1 MLELELSQLKKIA
14 KESGLQDEAIEAAVS
29 KPAQNEEGTK
39 SHVIAL
45 IFQAACLKASASP
58 MGRKKHQL
66 GESAF
71 SETDLPKNTVKQVD
85 TEASLPAFGG
95 PTYVQK
101 QTEKM
106 MELKVSQLKKLAKKN
121 GISEEVI
128 KAAIATPVE
137 DESDTKGLL
146 IRLLF
151 KAACLKASPG
161 PAKAEPEQDEDD
173 MFCTMC
179 VGCIRPPFHEGP
191 CCDGQL
197 NELVPPS
204 SEQECIDV
212 GIVADELAQHKAMK
226 ESVCRKVEVEVE
238 ARQKAA
244 AEAEKQARQKAA
256 EEQAR
261 RKLALEEEA
270 REKAAEE
277 RAQEIAALEEE
288 ARRREAEKE
297 AKKKAALEEIWRKA
311 AEEAAEEEARANVAE
326 EEARA
331 IAAEEEARK
340 KLAEEKARRCAE
352 EEEAEIAEM
361 DQRCVDIFLLC
372 CTETRVRTPIKGTIL
387 YTKCMRPLR
396 PAGTSLDVKDSS
408 FHCLS
413 NFLKFLEGEGL
424 LRLKPGESDPV
435 VIEIRREACRSY
447 EYVAKSQSAS
457 PVAMGDSFRRFGPN
471 INLSW
476 Q

>member
-1 MLELELSQLKKIA
+1 MSGSTEVAYLQQQTDKMLELRLSQLKKIA
-14 KESGLQDEAIEAAVS
+14 KENGLQDEAIEAAVS
-29 KPAQNEEGTK
+29 KPAQNEEDTK
-39 SHVIAL
+39 GHVIAL

-58 MGRKKHQL
+58 MGRKKLQF
-66 GESAF
+66 GESTLPK
-71 SETDLPKNTVKQVD
+71 TDLTKNTVEQVE
-85 TEASLPAFGG
+85 TEASQPASGER
-95 PTYVQK
+95 TYVQK
-101 QTEKM
+101 QTKKM

-121 GISEEVI
+121 GIPEDVI

-151 KAACLKASPG
+151 KAACLKASPS
-161 PAKAEPEQDEDD
+161 PVKSPEQDEDD
-173 MFCTMC
+173 MFCTLC

-226 ESVCRKVEVEVE
+226 ESVCRKVEVE

-256 EEQAR
+256 AEQAQ

-270 REKAAEE
+270 RQKAAEE
-277 RAQEIAALEEE
+277 RAQQIAAIEEERRQREAQEEE
-288 ARRREAEKE
+288 AR
-297 AKKKAALEEIWRKA
+297 KKAALEEICRKA
-311 AEEAAEEEARANVAE
+311 AEEEAKQRAAEEEARAN
-326 EEARA
+326 
-331 IAAEEEARK
+331 AAEEEARK
-340 KLAEEKARRCAE
+340 RLEEEKARQRAE
-352 EEEAEIAEM
+352 EAEAEIAEM

-372 CTETRVRTPIKGTIL
+372 CTDTRVRTPIKGTIL

-396 PAGTSLDVKDSS
+396 PPGTSLDVKDSS
-408 FHCLS
+408 FLCLS

-424 LRLKPGESDPV
+424 LCLKPGESDPV
-435 VIEIRREACRSY
+435 VIDIRRDACRKY
-447 EYVAKSQSAS
+447 KYVAKSRSA
-457 PVAMGDSFRRFGPN
+457 PN
-471 INLSW
+471 MNLAW